1 MATGNGFMD
10 MLNGVNAGP
19 FPPAPGLGG
28 QPSGGLLGILSNLFR
43 GPQNTGQFAQTPGDG
58 PGLGPDSFP
67 PPAHGLQ
74 AQTPRSG
81 FARLLDTDIALPVA
95 GALMGNQGNA
105 ANFGNAFSAAAPAIK
120 RNKTLEYLQQN
131 DPELARL
138 VDMGLDV
145 KDAFAIRL
153 ERQRAAQ
160 KPQGTSDMQ
169 EYEVAKQQGFKGTF
183 MDYQIQ
189 MKEAG
194 RNQVNI
200 DTGVKLPSGFRWK
213 DPKNQDL
220 GVEPIPGGP
229 GEQVPAELAAR
240 VGLADNFLSQLPQIR
255 EQVTAGAVTG
265 PIDRAL
271 SGSGLGDGANTFRQI
286 ESGADAL
293 QRMLTGA
300 GMPASEAAEY
310 ARRYKPTYADDA
322 ASLTQKLDQL
332 EAELNSAKAMAMR
345 GRGPEAAPQTGVS
358 TTSTGAT
365 WRVK

>member
-28 QPSGGLLGILSNLFR
+28 QQSGGLLGILSNLFR
-43 GPQNTGQFAQTPGDG
+43 GPQNTGQFAQTPGNG
-58 PGLGPDSFP
+58 PGLGPNSFP
-67 PPAHGLQ
+67 PPPAPGLQ
-74 AQTPRSG
+74 AQAPRSG

-131 DPELARL
+131 DPELAKL

-145 KDAFAIRL
+145 KDAYAIRL
-153 ERQRAAQ
+153 ERQKAAQ

-169 EYEVAKQQGFKGTF
+169 EYEVAKQQGFKGSF
-183 MDYQIQ
+183 MDYQIK

-194 RNQVNI
+194 RQQVNI

-213 DPKNQDL
+213 DPQKQDL

-229 GEQVPAELAAR
+229 GEQIPGELAAR
-240 VGLADNFLSQLPQIR
+240 VGMSESFLGQLPEIR
-255 EQVTAGAVTG
+255 KKVASGAVTG
-265 PIDRAL
+265 WVDRAM
-271 SGSGLGDGANTFRQI
+271 SGSGAGEGANTYRQI
-286 ESGADAL
+286 ESGTDAL
-293 QRMLTGA
+293 MRLLTGA
-300 GMPASEAAEY
+300 GMNQTEAAAY
-310 ARRYKPTYADDA
+310 ARRYLPTYMDDA
-322 ASLTQKLDQL
+322 ASLTLKLDQL
-332 EAELNSAKAMAMR
+332 ERELTSAKDMAMR
-345 GRGPEAAPQTGVS
+345 GRGAEAG
-358 TTSTGAT
+358 GADPLGI
-365 WRVK
+365 RG